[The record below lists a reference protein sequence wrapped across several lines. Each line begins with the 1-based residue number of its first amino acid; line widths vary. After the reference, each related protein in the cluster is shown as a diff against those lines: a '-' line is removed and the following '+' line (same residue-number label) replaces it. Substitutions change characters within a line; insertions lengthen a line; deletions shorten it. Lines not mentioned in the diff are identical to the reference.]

1 MKKEGSQSSSISL
14 RPQYG
19 TIAYRICPSQAV
31 IPDHSGLYLRISF
44 VLGDDPKLRM
54 TKSKSQFGFRLS
66 DSEAE

>member
-14 RPQYG
+14 RPQCG
-19 TIAYRICPSQAV
+19 TIAYKIRPSQAV

-54 TKSKSQFGFRLS
+54 TKFESQSGFRLS
-66 DSEAE
+66 GSKVK